1 MKITK
6 TRLTE
11 IIKEELESIKEAGDV
26 TDVLITAI
34 QQVPKAANAI
44 KIIQKKNNQQLVANL
59 LVKIHAM
66 VRPDGKISDL
76 FSKAKG
82 SADKMAA
89 SQPEEVPPEV

>member
-6 TRLTE
+6 EQLKQL
-11 IIKEELESIKEAGDV
+11 IKEELESIKEARDV
-26 TDVLITAI
+26 TDVLIAAI
-34 QQVPKAANAI
+34 QRMPKAVNAI
-44 KIIQKKNNQQLVANL
+44 KIIQKKNNPQLVANL

-66 VRPDGKISDL
+66 VRPNGEISDL